1 MNKAEQL
8 RKITNEMLDKA
19 QAEKIAKH
27 KKYANKIING
37 KCHLYANLGKASAR
51 VKVKKKYS
59 ADLVVDALVDYGFTV
74 ITGCKNGREI
84 LTIKW

>member
-8 RKITNEMLDKA
+8 RKITNEVNDKA
-19 QAEKIAKH
+19 HAEKVAKH
-27 KKYANKIING
+27 KKYANKIVSG

-51 VKVKKKYS
+51 VKVGRKYCS
-59 ADLVVDALVDYGFTV
+59 DLVVDALVDYGFTV
-74 ITGCKNGREI
+74 VEGSKNGRAI

>member
-8 RKITNEMLDKA
+8 REITNKA
-19 QAEKIAKH
+19 LGKVEAEKVAKH

-37 KCHLYANLGKASAR
+37 KCHLYAELGKASAR
-51 VKVKKKYS
+51 VKVKKGYD

-74 ITGCKNGREI
+74 VTGSKNGRAI
-84 LTIKW
+84 MTIKW